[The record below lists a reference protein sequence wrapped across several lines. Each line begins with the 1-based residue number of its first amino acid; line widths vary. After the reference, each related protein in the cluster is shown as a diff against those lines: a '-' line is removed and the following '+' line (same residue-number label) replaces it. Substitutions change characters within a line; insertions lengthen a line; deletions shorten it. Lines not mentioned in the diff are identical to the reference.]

1 MFNPNL
7 INGFFDELEKISA
20 QSEQPQMES
29 KGPNELVTTSVLDPN
44 GPENKNNNWETKKK
58 GKTEK
63 GPVAPPV
70 SMAAK
75 KANEVLFASDDER
88 HPDNKL
94 NKPVDQGSSSA
105 AGPDRSQA
113 PVDGQSAAGVSAG
126 NKMNPSYGP
135 GGV

>member
-7 INGFFDELEKISA
+7 IGGFFDELEKISA
-20 QSEQPQMES
+20 Q
-29 KGPNELVTTSVLDPN
+29 
-44 GPENKNNNWETKKK
+44 KKA
-58 GKTEK
+58 
-63 GPVAPPV
+63 PAAPPV

-94 NKPVDQGSSSA
+94 NKIVSQGSASA

-113 PVDGQSAAGVSAG
+113 PVDGQSSANISEG
-126 NKMNPSYGP
+126 NKMSPASGP